1 MHMNS
6 RMGKAPN
13 AMSYRSRLIQW
24 SGIAAITGGTMF
36 MVKAAVILFGGN
48 QPPLLYGA
56 APLAF
61 GISLLLLGTL
71 LVGRLAH
78 SGRILAFMTI
88 VASGSYVLM
97 NVLFNRELA
106 PTAESVTALIAGFGP
121 FVALILHGLASR
133 RQWPSLAVWKIGPF
147 VVASLYPLSVLAM
160 APVALIIDLDGATG
174 ERLIELP
181 ILLIGTGW
189 AAFGCSLLAS
199 PRWIQ
204 RP

>member
-6 RMGKAPN
+6 RMGKSPN

-48 QPPLLYGA
+48 QPSLLFEA

-61 GISLLLLGTL
+61 GISLLLLGAL

-78 SGRILAFMTI
+78 AGQILAFMII

-97 NVLFNRELA
+97 QILFDRELS
-106 PTAESVTALIAGFGP
+106 PTAESVTALVAGFGP
-121 FVALILHGLASR
+121 VVTLILLGLASR
-133 RQWPSLAVWKIGPF
+133 RQWPTLAVWEIGPF

-181 ILLIGTGW
+181 ILLIGAGW